1 MIDEA
6 IETTR
11 FPRILGSGDLS
22 SLDPFLIAAEGKVV
36 SKLSASVTV
45 PLAVSL
51 LLGVFYIL
59 NMEYT
64 PGVRNIYA
72 FLESIL
78 LIKPEQA
85 KKRITVQKLLKEL
98 QM

>member
-1 MIDEA
+1 MNWL
-6 IETTR
+6 TR
-11 FPRILGSGDLS
+11 PLNRKVSKNFSVWWPS

-72 FLESIL
+72 FFESIL
-78 LIKPEQA
+78 LNKPEQA
-85 KKRITVQKLLKEL
+85 KKE
-98 QM
+98 

>member
-6 IETTR
+6 IQTTR
-11 FPRILGSGDLS
+11 FPRIIVSGDLS
-22 SLDPFLIAAEGKVV
+22 SLDSLVV

-72 FLESIL
+72 FLRSIL
-78 LIKPEQA
+78 LNKPEQE
-85 KKRITVQKLLKEL
+85 KRRITVQKLLKEL

>member
-6 IETTR
+6 IQTTR
-11 FPRILGSGDLS
+11 FPRIIVSGDLS
-22 SLDPFLIAAEGKVV
+22 SLDSLVV

-85 KKRITVQKLLKEL
+85 KKRITVQKLLQEL
-98 QM
+98 QMYE